1 MAKAKVLKSLAEI
14 PPVAKKQELPGM
26 TGKGVEPMKI
36 PVLDKF
42 ISKYESHKEKRCAE
56 SPGELAAKK
65 ELKFALQ
72 QQKAS
77 LPLNSEGKPF
87 YRSAEFE
94 RDYILDE
101 TMKIKKVGVDEDE
114 ND

>member
-1 MAKAKVLKSLAEI
+1 MAKAKIA
-14 PPVAKKQELPGM
+14 AATKKPELPGM

-36 PVLDKF
+36 PALDKL
-42 ISKYESHKEKRCAE
+42 ISIYEKHKAARCAE

-72 QQKAS
+72 QHKNS
-77 LPLNSEGKPF
+77 LVTKDGVCF

-94 RDYILDE
+94 RDYILEEKLTVRKFADE
-101 TMKIKKVGVDEDE
+101 EEGDI
-114 ND
+114 